1 MHLRPL
7 PPPSPMIL
15 SCIFFAIEG
24 LPKINE
30 TSENVMSIVV
40 NAWNFIKEFNHT
52 VHGQGKK
59 IIHKNKAILWR
70 SDKNIFIKNIY
81 ILHIVLND
89 KEWNMEIMELG
100 HPPLPSTSC
109 LDSGRKILQVDIALW
124 QGWGEL

>member
-1 MHLRPL
+1 
-7 PPPSPMIL
+7 MIL

-59 IIHKNKAILWR
+59 IIHKNKAIL
-70 SDKNIFIKNIY
+70 
-81 ILHIVLND
+81 
-89 KEWNMEIMELG
+89 
-100 HPPLPSTSC
+100 
-109 LDSGRKILQVDIALW
+109 
-124 QGWGEL
+124 